1 MPTFSSKSRVL
12 VGLSGGVD
20 SSVSALLLKNQGYE
34 VTACFMK
41 NWEEDDTDTYCS
53 AAEDLKDAQAV
64 ADKLDIELLTINFAS
79 EYWDHVFEYFL
90 SEYKAYRTPNPDIL
104 CNKEIKFKYFLNFAK
119 QLNFDLIATGHY
131 ARNLHHPENYPEKKY
146 TELLKGLDPNKDQSY
161 FLHAISQDSLSQTL
175 FPIGHLEK
183 PMVRKLAEQAGLI
196 NFNKKDSTGICFIG
210 EKRFKE
216 FLTQYI
222 PHQPG
227 EIISEAGKIL
237 GQHDGLM
244 YYTLGQRSG
253 LSIGGV
259 KNSKEAPWY
268 VAQKNIEKNQLICV
282 QEKEHPLLLSKNLT
296 ASQVSWIA
304 GKAPQ
309 NKNFKAQAKTRYRQ
323 ADQACEVE
331 IQENGDIKIIFEQAQ
346 WAVTPGQ
353 SAVLYVGESCLGGG
367 VIS

>member
-1 MPTFSSKSRVL
+1 MPTLSSKHRVL

-20 SSVSALLLKNQGYE
+20 SSVSALLLKNQSYE

-53 AAEDLKDAQAV
+53 AAQDLKDAQAV
-64 ADKLDIELLTINFAS
+64 ADKLDIELLTINFSA

-90 SEYKAYRTPNPDIL
+90 AEYKAYRTPNPDIL
-104 CNKEIKFKYFLNFAK
+104 CNKEIKFKYFLDFAK
-119 QLNFDLIATGHY
+119 TLNFDWIATGHY
-131 ARNLHHPENYPEKKY
+131 ARNFYNPETKS
-146 TELLKGLDPNKDQSY
+146 TQLLKGLDPNKDQSY
-161 FLHAISQDSLSQTL
+161 FLHAISQESLSQTI

-183 PMVRKLAEQAGLI
+183 PMVRKLAEQAGLL

-216 FLTQYI
+216 FLTKYI

-227 EIISEAGKIL
+227 DIISESGKIL

-259 KNSKEAPWY
+259 KNMKESPWY
-268 VAQKNIEKNQLICV
+268 VAQKNIKTNQLLCV
-282 QEKEHPLLLSKNLT
+282 QEKEHPLLLSKKLM
-296 ASQVSWIA
+296 ASQVSWLS
-304 GKAPQ
+304 GQAPDS
-309 NKNFKAQAKTRYRQ
+309 KNFRAFAKTRYRQ
-323 ADQACEVE
+323 ADQACEVQINTE
-331 IQENGDIKIIFEQAQ
+331 GELILTFDQAQ
-346 WAVTPGQ
+346 WAATPGQ
-353 SAVLYVGESCLGGG
+353 SAVLYLGDICLGGG
-367 VIS
+367 VIQSGS